1 MEKSNLIV
9 IGMPGAGKS
18 TLGVLVAKALRRDFL
33 DTDVSLQSRHGRTL
47 QELINQQ
54 GLEGFCRME
63 EEYLAGL
70 DLHHTVIATGGSA
83 VYYES
88 AMKHL
93 KQSGY
98 ALYLQVP
105 LEILQKRLSDMSA
118 RGVVIEPGQTLQTL
132 YEKRTPLYEK
142 YADLTIPLAGLTHE
156 QALQRILQHLSCFL
170 DIRPAG

>member
-1 MEKSNLIV
+1 MEKSNLIL

-18 TLGVLVAKALRRDFL
+18 TLGVLLAKALRRDFL
-33 DTDVSLQSRHGRTL
+33 DTDVALQNRQGQTL
-47 QELINQQ
+47 QELISRLS
-54 GLEGFCRME
+54 LEGFCKLE
-63 EEYLAGL
+63 AEYLAGL
-70 DLHHTVIATGGSA
+70 TIHHTVIATGGSA

-98 ALYLQVP
+98 ALYLQLP
-105 LEILQKRLSDMSA
+105 LDILQKRLADMSA

-132 YEKRTPLYEK
+132 YEKRIPLYEK

-170 DIRPAG
+170 DIRPVG